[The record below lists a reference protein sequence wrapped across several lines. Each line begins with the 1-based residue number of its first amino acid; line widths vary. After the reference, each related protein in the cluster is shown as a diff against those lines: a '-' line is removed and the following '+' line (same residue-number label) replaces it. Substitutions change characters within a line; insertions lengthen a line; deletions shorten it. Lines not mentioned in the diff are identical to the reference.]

1 MVMTSVILVVGFM
14 VFCFSSSAASLRFGL
29 LTAVTVLF
37 AVLIDLIIL
46 PALFEGLFIETK
58 LCQLRR
64 TECPAKV
71 KLNFGVRVV
80 GHERQKRF
88 W

>member
-46 PALFEGLFIETK
+46 PAL
-58 LCQLRR
+58 LRALYR
-64 TECPAKV
+64 DQPLPISK
-71 KLNFGVRVV
+71 N
-80 GHERQKRF
+80 
-88 W
+88 